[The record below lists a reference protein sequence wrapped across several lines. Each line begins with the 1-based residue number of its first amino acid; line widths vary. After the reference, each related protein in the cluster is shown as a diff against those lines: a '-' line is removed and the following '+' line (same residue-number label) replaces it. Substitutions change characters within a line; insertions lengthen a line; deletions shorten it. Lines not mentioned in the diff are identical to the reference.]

1 MNSSSTKII
10 FSSWRKNTKKVY
22 LHFINLWQKYCINKN
37 IILYQPTVE
46 QGINFLSSLFE
57 QGLSYNRL
65 CIARSALSSFIFS
78 KDFGNHFLVRHFMKG
93 AFESRPQF
101 NFNSKIPR
109 WNVGDVLDFL
119 KNWFPNEE
127 LSLKELSLKC
137 CFLLIMSSGQRL
149 QTLSK
154 IKINNIFFKEGS
166 CSIVI
171 DELLKHSRRKIQQ
184 APIEINGF
192 KDNVALCPLKT
203 LRDYMFK
210 TKELRNN
217 KGIFQEKLFISYQK
231 PHKAVHTETISR
243 WIKVVMHKSGI
254 SKDVTAYTTRS
265 IATSSA
271 SAAGVPINSI
281 LKAAGWSSQL
291 TFARFYQ
298 KEVDIKFDSYLEG
311 KKVNK
316 KMYQ

>member
-1 MNSSSTKII
+1 M
-10 FSSWRKNTKKVY
+10 
-22 LHFINLWQKYCINKN
+22 
-37 IILYQPTVE
+37 YQPTVE
-46 QGINFLSSLFE
+46 QGINFLSSLYEKGF
-57 QGLSYNRL
+57 SYNRL
-65 CIARSALSSFIFS
+65 CIARSALSSLIFS
-78 KDFGNHFLVRHFMKG
+78 KDFGKHFLVKQYFKG
-93 AFESRPQF
+93 VFESRPQF

-127 LSLKELSLKC
+127 LSLKDLSLKC

-154 IKINNIFFKEGS
+154 IKINNIFFKENS

-171 DELLKHSRRKIQQ
+171 DELLKHSRRKVQQ

-192 KDNVALCPLKT
+192 KDNEALCPLKT
-203 LRDYMFK
+203 LRDYIIK
-210 TKELRNN
+210 TEEHRNN
-217 KGIFQEKLFISYQK
+217 KGIFQEKLFISFQK
-231 PHKAVHTETISR
+231 PHRAVTTETISR
-243 WIKVVMHKSGI
+243 WIKIVMIKSGI
-254 SKDVTAYTTRS
+254 NKEVTAYTTRS

-291 TFARFYQ
+291 TFARFYH
-298 KEVDIKFDSYLEG
+298 KEVDIKFNSYLEG
-311 KKVNK
+311 K
-316 KMYQ
+316 